1 MKCRYAYCKLG
12 GEVERDIAVKIGSA
26 YYHKECNKEREYKQL
41 IEKTYYE
48 VFKNKEPIVQVR
60 KGINKYV
67 HTDNYE
73 CEYILF
79 VLNEDIVLNSIFGL
93 IYYLNNKK
101 FSDKYNRQR
110 AKLIE
115 FDADKVE
122 KVESKKIEYNKQK
135 KKGGWGDI
143 ICK

>member
-1 MKCRYAYCKLG
+1 MKCRYAHCKLG
-12 GEVERDIAVKIGSA
+12 GEVEKKDAIKIGSS

-48 VFKNKEPIVQVR
+48 VFQNKEPIAAVR
-60 KGINKYV
+60 RGIHKYV
-67 HTDNYE
+67 HKDNFD

-79 VLNEDIVLNSIFGL
+79 VLNEDIKLNSIFGL

-101 FSDKYNRQR
+101 FLDKYNRQK

-115 FDADKVE
+115 FDVSKVKKVE
-122 KVESKKIEYNKQK
+122 GKDIMYRKQK
-135 KKGGWGDI
+135 KKNGWGDI